1 VSNRTVRTPC
11 RNPVQMPAAKR
22 RARSSNL
29 AARVYRAS
37 EVQGV
42 VGVMSNVL
50 IVIAV
55 AGAVVILTAIIYAVR
70 LVALALK
77 ARRKTRGAE
86 RDQLWERIYGLDW
99 GDVTTNNYGFA
110 PAQEHGPE
118 RYQLQMYSELFE
130 RLRATGRLRVH
141 TDLLEVSCGRGG
153 GLAHLV
159 RRWPGSVRATGLDHA
174 ENAVRACRQRH
185 GHIANLSFV
194 RDSALAL
201 PFADRSFDVVV
212 NVEASN
218 DYGDYGAFF
227 REVHRVLRP
236 GGAFLYCDTRRAAD
250 VTRTTQALR
259 HAGFEAAFSDI
270 TDHVIEA
277 CRHDSVRRR
286 QLIRSQVP
294 WPYRV
299 VLRRALANYA
309 AIDGSRKFEKFR
321 SRHRLYL
328 MTCAIRMPI
337 PPAAQPMRTD
347 ARRVLEPLAS

>member
-1 VSNRTVRTPC
+1 
-11 RNPVQMPAAKR
+11 
-22 RARSSNL
+22 
-29 AARVYRAS
+29 
-37 EVQGV
+37 
-42 VGVMSNVL
+42 MSNVL

-55 AGAVVILTAIIYAVR
+55 AGAAMILAAMIYAVR
-70 LVALALK
+70 VVALALK
-77 ARRKTRGAE
+77 AQRKTRGAE
-86 RDQLWERIYGLDW
+86 RNALWERIYGLDW
-99 GDVTTNNYGFA
+99 GCVTTNNYGFA
-110 PAQEHGPE
+110 PTRESGAE

-141 TDLLEVSCGRGG
+141 SDLLEVSCGRGG

-174 ENAVRACRQRH
+174 ENAVRACRQMH
-185 GHIANLSFV
+185 GHLANLTFV
-194 RDSALAL
+194 RDSALSL

-250 VTRTTQALR
+250 VARTTQALR
-259 HAGFEAAFSDI
+259 GAGFEAQFSDI

-277 CRHDSVRRR
+277 CRHDSARRR
-286 QLIRSQVP
+286 QLIRRHVP
-294 WPYRV
+294 WPYRIL
-299 VLRRALANYA
+299 LRRALANYA
-309 AIDGSRKFEKFR
+309 AIEGSRKFEKFR

-328 MTCAIRMPI
+328 MTCAIKAPAPQAVQ
-337 PPAAQPMRTD
+337 PPRAEERWL
-347 ARRVLEPLAS
+347 VELLA